1 MNIIARIKVE
11 KFYNLNYTMKKS
23 FIISGVAFALMI
35 ICGVAYKMSSNYVAE
50 DGILVEAF
58 GFIPLG
64 WLFAF
69 V

>member
-1 MNIIARIKVE
+1 
-11 KFYNLNYTMKKS
+11 
-23 FIISGVAFALMI
+23 
-35 ICGVAYKMSSNYVAE
+35 MSSNYVAE

-69 V
+69 VWIISLIVAIVLYIRRRK